1 MNILPHKSWHVRT
14 KKNIARVRRD
24 EEKAAKEEEERLRR
38 VNLAEHEAR
47 IEVLRTK
54 RGLADEPASKNAA
67 RKGDGGDHQQTE
79 KFSLFENYQDTGGRD
94 AEKEAEEKAEQEKWE
109 VKTGIFSYI
118 DGRYKHENEDQ
129 WYLKAPGDLRNRGQ
143 SQPQQ
148 PSTYS
153 KEEAI
158 LDLKDERA
166 KQRLDPLLEI
176 KRNLAQM
183 ERRDGGASSSSSA
196 PSTTSNNNQT
206 TMKIKQEIKTEP
218 DDNHHDH
225 HHHHHHNSE
234 TKRHKTKK
242 NKKEK
247 SSKHKKS
254 QRKSKKRKH
263 HHSSDSDSDDDDK
276 AAVMTREREAEREA
290 LTQRLRLER
299 LERERKE
306 RLRTQ
311 QLLQG
316 PQPQPLPNPAI
327 AANQQRYNSQFNP
340 HIARQNQPQQQ

>member
-54 RGLADEPASKNAA
+54 RGLADEPASKKAA

-129 WYLKAPGDLRNRGQ
+129 WYLKAPGNLRNRGQ

-148 PSTYS
+148 PSTSS

-158 LDLKDERA
+158 LDLNDERA

-183 ERRDGGASSSSSA
+183 ERRDGGASSSSA

-225 HHHHHHNSE
+225 HHHHPHNSE
-234 TKRHKTKK
+234 TKRHKHKK

-254 QRKSKKRKH
+254 HRKSKKRKH